1 MAISTRG
8 SFVSQVLVDS
18 KGDLFIAT
26 ADDTV
31 ARLAVGSD
39 GTVLTANST
48 QASGVSWTAP
58 VSATGFD
65 SFLLSGM

>member
-18 KGDLFIAT
+18 AGDLFVAT
-26 ADDTV
+26 ADNTV
-31 ARLAVGSD
+31 TRLAVGSD
-39 GTVLTANST
+39 GTILTANSA
-48 QASGVSWTAP
+48 QASGVSWTEP
-58 VSATGFD
+58 TTGLD

>member
-18 KGDLFIAT
+18 KGDLFVAT

-31 ARLAVGSD
+31 TRLAVGSD
-39 GTVLTANST
+39 GTVLTANSA
-48 QASGVSWTAP
+48 QASGVSWTTP
-58 VSATGFD
+58 TTGFN